1 MSINKHISIYISIIN
16 FKELD
21 NFQKIKIKLKTDTS
35 FKSWHSF
42 SFENVNFKY
51 ENSNKYILKDFNIE
65 LERGKIYGIVG
76 ESGSGKTTIIDLLLG
91 LLLCSSGKIKI
102 DNKDLNISNVKSWIK
117 EVGYVPQSPY
127 LIDATLKENIAFSL
141 DDELINDKKIKE
153 CIEKSQLTKLVN
165 DLEFGE
171 NTSIGERGLKISGGQ
186 KQRIAV
192 ARALYKDPSLLILDE
207 ATNALDSINE
217 ERIMKVI
224 KSLKPTVTTI
234 L

>member
-1 MSINKHISIYISIIN
+1 M
-16 FKELD
+16 
-21 NFQKIKIKLKTDTS
+21 
-35 FKSWHSF
+35 
-42 SFENVNFKY
+42 
-51 ENSNKYILKDFNIE
+51 
-65 LERGKIYGIVG
+65 
-76 ESGSGKTTIIDLLLG
+76 
-91 LLLCSSGKIKI
+91 
-102 DNKDLNISNVKSWIK
+102 
-117 EVGYVPQSPY
+117 PQSPY

-207 ATNALDSINE
+207 ATNALDSMNE
-217 ERIMKVI
+217 KKILNVV

-234 L
+234 LISHNFSNLKEADEIIILKEGNIKHYGNFDYLMKNSLEFKQLTSLELK